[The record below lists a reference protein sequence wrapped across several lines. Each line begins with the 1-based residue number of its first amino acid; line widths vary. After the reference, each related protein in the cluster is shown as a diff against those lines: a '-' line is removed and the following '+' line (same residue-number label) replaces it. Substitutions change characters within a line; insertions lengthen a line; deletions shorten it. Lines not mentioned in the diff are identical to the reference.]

1 MTPTEIITLIVVG
14 ALAGWLGSMLFK
26 GKGMG
31 LLVNFL
37 VGIVDCFFGGWLFD
51 VLNISLKI
59 FRGDWKWL
67 NAVIIGAIG
76 AFILLVIINL
86 VFKKKGKK

>member
-37 VGIVDCFFGGWLFD
+37 VGIVGCFFGGWLFPA
-51 VLNISLKI
+51 LRL
-59 FRGDWKWL
+59 
-67 NAVIIGAIG
+67 
-76 AFILLVIINL
+76 
-86 VFKKKGKK
+86 